1 MNQPILEYDLYLDES
16 GDFKEASEL
25 EVERLSSQ
33 NVPSQ
38 LAGLLVPRDT
48 NDEGARAVTM
58 KANKQAGFPL
68 GKVIHA
74 TEIIKRSFSR
84 YLSLTDAIIKG
95 VQAHAEWQPV
105 RLVNLE
111 KVPYYDRATTYPNL
125 VAELTLRT
133 FHQKLK
139 EYPNAKICIRL
150 IDPNYEIQEPVEHFL
165 SPYEYAKRIFEYLG
179 FASVRY
185 GLARERRSW
194 RFDGIVQREYRNTP
208 AIQICDVISH
218 ASSDKFDRIR
228 TQKPLIEMLKRRFGD
243 YDFTLTLRELFDRVD
258 ELIKEYSLG
267 MALMILV
274 EALVHAPHVTRPDKE
289 FAAKLQERLSYIIER
304 LGRMDYRGRDPQLAL
319 LIGWLDQ
326 IVGQQ
331 RLLDK
336 GYEIAHWLLHNV
348 ETPLRNELSLRRDEA
363 TLDWFAYSLRRWA
376 VTACNHKGVLLP
388 AQVEVEAMKAL
399 QPSVAKQWERIPLV
413 MDGLIAQAVHYTDC
427 FEFDEASRLMHFVS
441 ESLKTQ
447 SNRFHELMPNE
458 FPEKLRF
465 DLRARSLGTL
475 VQSEIFAGATDPDRL
490 KNGRQVSD
498 GAIAEFTS
506 FSDRARQY
514 QYRCHLETVARDF
527 ATARRYLVKSL
538 ERTDG
543 EPSNYS
549 HNRIAELIRDFSVD
563 PEWKAEFTLLHWLRI
578 GAYASLEVHERHGRS
593 PVPEGTVE
601 GNRGVTES
609 QQAMI
614 ESELDQFLAA
624 LDSSEQLDSDA
635 CQGRLPDYPAH
646 SIMRFVAVINAA
658 RGNRDES
665 LQALQHL
672 QALDPISKGQLVL
685 AMILLAAQTEV
696 AALIWEGREAEG
708 HALLDQN
715 NPPVLGLRQLLQQIE
730 TKHNSALASISK
742 LDHYWLRTIRHLVEN
757 KPPANETKMALLKLA
772 GTIVY

>member
-1 MNQPILEYDLYLDES
+1 MNQQILEYDLYLDES
-16 GDFKEASEL
+16 GDFKEASEI

-208 AIQICDVISH
+208 AVQICDVISH
-218 ASSDKFDRIR
+218 ASSDKFDRLR

-267 MALMILV
+267 MALMILA

-336 GYEIAHWLLHNV
+336 GYEIAHWLLDNV
-348 ETPLRNELSLRRDEA
+348 ETPLRDELSLRRDEA

-399 QPSVAKQWERIPLV
+399 QPSLAKQWERIPLV

-427 FEFDEASRLMHFVS
+427 FEFHEASRLMHFVS

-447 SNRFHELMPNE
+447 SNRFHELLPNE

-465 DLRARSLGTL
+465 DLRARALGTL
-475 VQSEIFAGATDPDRL
+475 VQSEMFAGATDPNRL
-490 KNGRQVSD
+490 QSARHASEEAV
-498 GAIAEFTS
+498 AEFNS

-527 ATARRYLVKSL
+527 PTARGYLVRSF
-538 ERTDG
+538 ERTDSDPT
-543 EPSNYS
+543 EDS
-549 HNRIAELIRDFSVD
+549 HNKIADLIRNFSID
-563 PEWKAEFTLLHWLRI
+563 PDWKAEFALVHWLRI
-578 GAYASLEVHERHGRS
+578 GAYASLDAH
-593 PVPEGTVE
+593 E
-601 GNRGVTES
+601 GNGDRSDVER
-609 QQAMI
+609 AVI
-614 ESELDQFLAA
+614 EYERDQFLAA
-624 LDSSEQLDSDA
+624 LEGSGQLDSDA
-635 CQGRLPDYPAH
+635 CKGRLSDYPAH
-646 SIMRFVAVINAA
+646 SILRFVAVINAA
-658 RGNRDES
+658 RGQMENS
-665 LQALQHL
+665 LKALQALHS
-672 QALDPISKGQLVL
+672 LDPIGKGQFVL
-685 AMILLAAQTEV
+685 AMILLAAQSEV
-696 AALIWEGREAEG
+696 AALVYRSDETIARTLLGGEGSD
-708 HALLDQN
+708 HKSLT
-715 NPPVLGLRQLLQQIE
+715 QLVRQIE
-730 TKHNSALASISK
+730 GGLGSRVDAISAILKRWRVGIEK
-742 LDHYWLRTIRHLVEN
+742 LSGDSLMSTYE
-757 KPPANETKMALLKLA
+757 AAALLKLA
-772 GTIVY
+772 GTNAY